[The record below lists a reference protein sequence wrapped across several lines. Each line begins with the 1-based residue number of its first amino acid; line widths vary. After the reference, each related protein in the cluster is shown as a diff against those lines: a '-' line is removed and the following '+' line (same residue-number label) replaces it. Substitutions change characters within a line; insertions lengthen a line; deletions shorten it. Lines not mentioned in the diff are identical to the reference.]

1 MKIYEIIIGN
11 TYGDT
16 TRSVLVASEE
26 PLDETNINIRAIA
39 GLTPEIEFDR
49 GGDEQFVLEVNV
61 PVLRGNAWN
70 AEEAFEIDD
79 IREKYFK
86 RKEA

>member
-1 MKIYEIIIGN
+1 MTIYQIVIGN
-11 TYGDT
+11 TCDDSTY
-16 TRSVLVASEE
+16 SVLVASEE
-26 PLDETNINIRAIA
+26 PLDKGNINIRAIA
-39 GLTPEIEFDR
+39 GLSLEVEFDR
-49 GGDEQFVLEVNV
+49 GGDEQFVLAVNV
-61 PVLRGNAWN
+61 PILRGNAWN